1 MTSSFI
7 TSLIRDL
14 NQLLEHSENYDVKIQ
29 AGENQNSK
37 EFKAHSNILCARCPY
52 FKSALSTNWVT
63 RKDGYIVFSK
73 PNISP
78 SVFELILRFMY
89 TGVVSLEKQSGRDML
104 SLMVAA
110 DELLLEELVIYV
122 QDYLVTDQCSWVQQ
136 NFVQVLHTVFRLS
149 NCKKLQDFCLE
160 SICEDPQ
167 PFFISSDFNE
177 LDKEILFGLVKREDL
192 RIDETEMW
200 DYLIQ
205 WGIARTPGLG
215 PNNNDISNWNSVCFA
230 ALKETLDQFM
240 PYIRFTEISRA
251 DFYDKV
257 RPYKQILGHELYEEM
272 MQFHFKDKRP
282 KNADL
287 PARIAYSRIDS
298 VILKPKHAAVI
309 SNWIERKESPFVFSK
324 KNAYQFNL
332 IYRGTRD
339 GFSNVAII
347 NRCQNHGS
355 YVVVIK
361 IRGSNKVV
369 GGYNS
374 LGYRRS
380 MNNTQSFQSGFLTQM
395 EWKYSLDSFLFNS
408 DDMKNIKTMHLSRVS
423 TPNQAHYAST
433 HHAVNFGNSDL
444 ICNGLAGSCYK
455 NYYQYRLLESEFTTE
470 EIEIFAVNPQ

>member
-1 MTSSFI
+1 
-7 TSLIRDL
+7 
-14 NQLLEHSENYDVKIQ
+14 
-29 AGENQNSK
+29 
-37 EFKAHSNILCARCPY
+37 
-52 FKSALSTNWVT
+52 
-63 RKDGYIVFSK
+63 
-73 PNISP
+73 
-78 SVFELILRFMY
+78 MY

-177 LDKEILFGLVKREDL
+177 LDKEILF
-192 RIDETEMW
+192 
-200 DYLIQ
+200 
-205 WGIARTPGLG
+205 
-215 PNNNDISNWNSVCFA
+215 
-230 ALKETLDQFM
+230 DQRM
-240 PYIRFTEISRA
+240 
-251 DFYDKV
+251 
-257 RPYKQILGHELYEEM
+257 
-272 MQFHFKDKRP
+272 
-282 KNADL
+282 
-287 PARIAYSRIDS
+287 
-298 VILKPKHAAVI
+298 
-309 SNWIERKESPFVFSK
+309 
-324 KNAYQFNL
+324 L
-332 IYRGTRD
+332 IYQQELLTPEL
-339 GFSNVAII
+339 IP
-347 NRCQNHGS
+347 
-355 YVVVIK
+355 
-361 IRGSNKVV
+361 
-369 GGYNS
+369 
-374 LGYRRS
+374 S

-408 DDMKNIKTMHLSRVS
+408 DDIKNIKTMHLSRVS